1 MPENVANRVIRI
13 ITKTQKFADGRV
25 TESSTFK
32 ELGIDSLDGLNI
44 LFAIE
49 EEFGLNVPDDAAME
63 FKSVPEVVAGVERLL
78 ADKQV

>member
-78 ADKQV
+78 ADKPV

>member
-78 ADKQV
+78 ADRTA